1 MDNALPSITTEV
13 GSGTAPRHRPRLEL
27 AIFAIYLLLVL
38 IGVASHEAWRD
49 EIRAFT
55 ISFYANSTD
64 KLFQL
69 TQFEG
74 HPLLWT
80 ILLKPFTLLPNQR
93 GLKLAGL
100 ITAIPSAWVLFR
112 MLPLPLWI
120 RTGILFNYY
129 WLYEYAV
136 LSRSY
141 AIGFMLTTLGLV
153 LWLRQ
158 RSPIISAAMF
168 GLAANIHVL
177 LALTNLPLAFYLA
190 KQTIQSQQK
199 RWSRSTLAIAATLLI
214 IGYGTALGSMSQTR
228 AVQYGAERIELRVKR
243 YLGIKVKRP
252 RRFRRPPQTAAGGAT
267 PTTPTRATP
276 STATAN
282 NGSATVQPSAPP
294 VLEIKNPG
302 PQVPRVKGKL
312 LQWRNDSLTSLR
324 TLRDFR
330 NNLEA
335 AAWILMQISGVGIA
349 LSIALS
355 APSVTLFYMLPAVA
369 IAVGLS
375 EVVYQYS
382 VWHKGIYTM
391 ILVYSL
397 VLCRTQTN
405 PQQAASSEWIGRGW
419 VQAINAR
426 RFPARLGA
434 ISLSAFLIAGIFLGV
449 NTWLQ
454 DVRLPFSGGQA
465 AGYFLRQ
472 QQVPADN
479 ILIYDSP
486 LAESGVSMAYGMPPL
501 RADPAEA
508 PTLLSWP
515 RHGHYS
521 WRPDYEV
528 RRFCDGAQERAVRSG
543 SKAALVRLMGP
554 MHLANEPLCAGASAH
569 YFPGIREP
577 VQIELFEPT
586 GGKPAGTAD
595 AP

>member
-1 MDNALPSITTEV
+1 MDKALPSMTTEI
-13 GSGTAPRHRPRLEL
+13 GATTAPGRRPRLEL
-27 AIFAIYLLLVL
+27 SIFAIYLLLVL

-55 ISFYANSTD
+55 ISLYANSTD

-69 TQFEG
+69 TQSEG

-129 WLYEYAV
+129 WLYEYVV

-158 RSPIISAAMF
+158 RSPIISATMF
-168 GLAANIHVL
+168 GLAANVHVL
-177 LALTNLPLAFYLA
+177 IALTNLPLAFYLA
-190 KQTIQSQQK
+190 SQTTQSRPK
-199 RWSRSTLAIAATLLI
+199 RWTRSILAIAAAMLI
-214 IGYGTALGSMSQTR
+214 IGYGTALGSISQTR
-228 AVQYGAERIELRVKR
+228 AMQYGTERIELRVKR
-243 YLGIKVKRP
+243 YLGIQVKKP
-252 RRFRRPPQTAAGGAT
+252 VRFRRPPPAAAGSA
-267 PTTPTRATP
+267 R
-276 STATAN
+276 TATATTAAPN
-282 NGSATVQPSAPP
+282 NGTAAVQSPAPP
-294 VLEIKNPG
+294 LPSIQEIKNPG
-302 PQVPRVKGKL
+302 PQVPRIKGKL
-312 LQWRNDSLTSLR
+312 LQWRNDSLIALS

-330 NNLEA
+330 NNLDA
-335 AAWILMQISGVGIA
+335 AAWILLQVSGVGIA
-349 LSIALS
+349 IAITLS
-355 APSVTLFYMLPAVA
+355 APSVTLGYMLPAVA
-369 IAVGLS
+369 IAVGFS

-405 PQQAASSEWIGRGW
+405 PQQASSDWISRGW

-426 RFPARLGA
+426 WFPARLGA
-434 ISLSAFLIAGIFLGV
+434 ISLSIFLIAGIFLGF

-454 DVRLPFSGGQA
+454 DLRLPFSGGQA

-472 QQVPADN
+472 KQVPADN

-486 LAESGVSMAYGMPPL
+486 LAESGVSLAYGMPPL

-515 RHGHYS
+515 RHNHFT
-521 WRPDYEV
+521 WRPENEV

-554 MHLANEPLCAGASAH
+554 MHPPNQPLCAGASAH
-569 YFPGIREP
+569 FFPGIREP